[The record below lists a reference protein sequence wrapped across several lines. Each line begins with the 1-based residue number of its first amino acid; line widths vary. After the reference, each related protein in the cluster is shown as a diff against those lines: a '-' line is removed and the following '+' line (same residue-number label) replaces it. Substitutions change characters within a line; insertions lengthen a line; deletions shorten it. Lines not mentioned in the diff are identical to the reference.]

1 MPKMFSDPEAIAEDI
16 IRDVGTNLVVGL
28 PLGLGKA
35 NHIVNALYARATA
48 DRAINLTFFSALT
61 LEKPKPANLL
71 ERRFIEPV
79 IDRLF
84 GGYPDLA
91 YADALRANALLPN
104 IRVIEFF
111 FLAGRWL
118 HVPFAQQHYISA
130 NYTHA
135 SGYLLARGL
144 NVVTQLVAK
153 RVVDGVAR
161 YSLSCNTDTT
171 LDILRARAE
180 GRTSFRLVG
189 QVNSE
194 LPFMPGAGDLPGE
207 QFSAVLDSPA
217 TDFPLFA
224 PPSEPITD
232 TKYAIGLHA
241 AGLIRDGGSLQIG
254 IGQVG
259 DALAQGLIVRHRD
272 NAQFH
277 AIMKRLA
284 PATDEG
290 SALETGSFEQ
300 GLYGVSEML
309 FEAFLGLIDAGIL
322 KREIDGVLLHGA
334 FFLGPKSFYRALREM
349 TSDRIAR
356 IQMMPVSFT
365 NELYGD
371 EDAKRQAR
379 ADARFVN
386 NAMMATLMGAVIS
399 DGLENGQVVS
409 GVGGQYNFVAQAF
422 ALRGARSIL
431 TVEATRQAGAKTQS
445 NIRWS
450 YGHETIPRHLRDI
463 VVTEYGVADLRGK
476 SDAEVIA
483 AMLQVTDSRFQ
494 VDLTRQ
500 AKEAGKLPK
509 DFEIPAAYRENSPE
523 RIAAALKPA
532 RAAGLLPSF
541 PFGSDFTD
549 AEQRL
554 IPALQLLQDAQ
565 RTPRRLPGLLW
576 QGLTYRPN
584 KADGECLARL
594 GLERPATWSERA
606 YRALVSAALVRSRM
620 SITRGRPR
628 ACGDPCAEDSRLW
641 QCVEAFYDQRS
652 RGLGSRRSPG
662 RLALEVCAPY
672 RFLFTGLRLAMNAA
686 MPSDRSSSAKVE

>member
-1 MPKMFSDPEAIAEDI
+1 MFMPKLFTDPEAIAEDI

-35 NHIVNALYARATA
+35 NHIINALYARASA
-48 DRAINLTFFSALT
+48 DRSINLTFFSALT
-61 LEKPKPANLL
+61 LEKPKPSNLL
-71 ERRFIEPV
+71 ERRFIAPV
-79 IDRLF
+79 IERLF

-91 YADALRANALLPN
+91 YADALHAGALPPN

-135 SGYLLARGL
+135 SSYLLERGL
-144 NVVTQLVAK
+144 NVVTQLVAR

-180 GRTSFRLVG
+180 GRASFKLIG

-194 LPFMPGAGDLPGE
+194 LPFMPGDGDLPAGE
-207 QFSAVLDSPA
+207 FSAILDSPA

-241 AGLIRDGGSLQIG
+241 AGLVRDGGTLQIG
-254 IGQVG
+254 IGQIG

-272 NAQFH
+272 TAQFEA
-277 AIMKRLA
+277 AIRRLT
-284 PATDEG
+284 PATEQF
-290 SALETGSFEQ
+290 SMLQTGPFEK
-300 GLYGVSEML
+300 GLYGLSEML

-322 KREIDGVLLHGA
+322 TRDVDGVVLHGA
-334 FFLGPKSFYRALREM
+334 FFLGPKSFYRRLRDM
-349 TSDRIAR
+349 TPEQIAR
-356 IQMMPVSFT
+356 IQMKPVSFT

-371 EDAKRQAR
+371 EDVKRCAR
-379 ADARFVN
+379 VDARFVN

-399 DGLENGQVVS
+399 DGLEDGQVVS

-431 TVEATRQAGAKTQS
+431 TVEATRQAGAKTRS

-450 YGHETIPRHLRDI
+450 YGHETIPRHLRDV
-463 VVTEYGVADLRGK
+463 VVTEYGVADISGK
-476 SDAEVIA
+476 SDADVIA

-494 VDLTRQ
+494 EELARQ
-500 AKEAGKLPK
+500 AKDAGKLPK
-509 DFEIPAAYRENSPE
+509 NFEIPAAYRENHPD
-523 RIAAALKPA
+523 RIAGALKPA
-532 RAAGLLPSF
+532 RDAGLLPSF

-549 AEQRL
+549 TEQRL
-554 IPALQLLQDAQ
+554 IPALQFLQDAQ
-565 RTPRRLPGLLW
+565 RSPQRLPGLLW
-576 QGLTYRPN
+576 QGLTRAPDA
-584 KADGECLARL
+584 ADQECLARL
-594 GLERPATWSERA
+594 GLDRPATFSERA
-606 YRALVSAALVRSRM
+606 YRALVSAALARSRQ
-620 SITRGRPR
+620 
-628 ACGDPCAEDSRLW
+628 A
-641 QCVEAFYDQRS
+641 
-652 RGLGSRRSPG
+652 
-662 RLALEVCAPY
+662 
-672 RFLFTGLRLAMNAA
+672 
-686 MPSDRSSSAKVE
+686 

>member
-1 MPKMFSDPEAIAEDI
+1 MFSDPEAIAEDI

-35 NHIVNALYARATA
+35 NHIVNALYARAAA
-48 DRAINLTFFSALT
+48 DRAISLTFLSALT

-71 ERRFIEPV
+71 ERRFIAPV

-91 YADALRANALLPN
+91 YADALHANALPPN

-118 HVPFAQQHYISA
+118 HAPFAQQHYISA

-135 SGYLLARGL
+135 SSYLLARGL

-153 RVVDGVAR
+153 RVVDGAAR

-180 GRTSFRLVG
+180 GRASFKLVG

-194 LPFMPGAGDLPGE
+194 LPFMPGAGDLPAE

-232 TKYAIGLHA
+232 TKYAIGLHS
-241 AGLIRDGGSLQIG
+241 AGLIRDGGTLQIG

-277 AIMKRLA
+277 AVMKRLA
-284 PATDEG
+284 PAGEQR
-290 SALETGSFEQ
+290 SAPETGSFER

-322 KREIDGVLLHGA
+322 KREVDGVLLHGA

-349 TSDRIAR
+349 TPGQIAR

-365 NELYGD
+365 NELYGN
-371 EDAKRQAR
+371 EDAKRRAR
-379 ADARFVN
+379 LDARFVN

-422 ALRGARSIL
+422 ALQGARSIL
-431 TVEATRQAGAKTQS
+431 TVEATRQAGAKAQS
-445 NIRWS
+445 NIRWT

-463 VVTEYGVADLRGK
+463 IVTEYGVADLRGK

-494 VDLTRQ
+494 AELARQ

-509 DFEIPAAYRENSPE
+509 DFEIPAAYRDNLPE
-523 RIAAALKPA
+523 RIAGALKPA
-532 RAAGLLPSF
+532 RDAGLLPSF

-565 RTPRRLPGLLW
+565 RAPRRLPGLLW
-576 QGLTYRPN
+576 QGLTRRPN
-584 KADGECLARL
+584 EADGECLARL
-594 GLERPATWSERA
+594 GLDRPATWSERA
-606 YRALVSAALVRSRM
+606 YRALVSAALVRSR
-620 SITRGRPR
+620 I
-628 ACGDPCAEDSRLW
+628 
-641 QCVEAFYDQRS
+641 Q
-652 RGLGSRRSPG
+652 
-662 RLALEVCAPY
+662 
-672 RFLFTGLRLAMNAA
+672 
-686 MPSDRSSSAKVE
+686 

>member
-1 MPKMFSDPEAIAEDI
+1 MPKMFTDPEAIAEDI

-35 NHIVNALYARATA
+35 NHIVNALYARASA
-48 DRAINLTFFSALT
+48 DRSINLTFFSALT
-61 LEKPKPANLL
+61 LEKPKPSNLL
-71 ERRFIEPV
+71 ERRFIAPV
-79 IDRLF
+79 IERLF

-91 YADALRANALLPN
+91 YADALHAGALPPN

-135 SGYLLARGL
+135 SSYLLERGL
-144 NVVTQLVAK
+144 NVVTQLVAR

-171 LDILRARAE
+171 LDILRARVD
-180 GRTSFRLVG
+180 GRASFKLIG

-194 LPFMPGAGDLPGE
+194 LPFMPGAGDLPAGE
-207 QFSAVLDSPA
+207 FSAILDSPA

-232 TKYAIGLHA
+232 AKYAIGLHA
-241 AGLIRDGGSLQIG
+241 AGLVRDGGTLQIG
-254 IGQVG
+254 IGQIG

-272 NAQFH
+272 RAQFEA
-277 AIMKRLA
+277 AIRRLT
-284 PATDEG
+284 PAAEQF
-290 SALETGSFEQ
+290 SLLQTGPFER
-300 GLYGVSEML
+300 GLYGLSEML
-309 FEAFLGLIDAGIL
+309 FEAFLGLIDADIL
-322 KREIDGVLLHGA
+322 KRDVDGVVLHGA
-334 FFLGPKSFYRALREM
+334 FFLGPKSFYRRLRDM
-349 TSDRIAR
+349 TPEQIAR

-371 EDAKRQAR
+371 EDVKRRAR
-379 ADARFVN
+379 VDARFVN
-386 NAMMATLMGAVIS
+386 NAMMATLMGAAIS
-399 DGLENGQVVS
+399 DGLEDGQVVS

-445 NIRWS
+445 NVRWS

-463 VVTEYGVADLRGK
+463 VVTEYGVADIRGK
-476 SDAEVIA
+476 PDADVIA

-494 VDLTRQ
+494 EELMRQ
-500 AKEAGKLPK
+500 AKDAGKLPRS
-509 DFEIPAAYRENSPE
+509 FEIPAAYRENHPD
-523 RIAAALKPA
+523 RIAGALKPA
-532 RAAGLLPSF
+532 REAGLLPSF

-549 AEQRL
+549 TEQRL

-565 RTPRRLPGLLW
+565 RSPQRLPGLLW
-576 QGLTYRPN
+576 QGLTRPPDA
-584 KADGECLARL
+584 ADQKCLARL
-594 GLERPATWSERA
+594 GLDRPATVSENV
-606 YRALVSAALVRSRM
+606 YRALVNAALARSRQ
-620 SITRGRPR
+620 
-628 ACGDPCAEDSRLW
+628 A
-641 QCVEAFYDQRS
+641 
-652 RGLGSRRSPG
+652 
-662 RLALEVCAPY
+662 
-672 RFLFTGLRLAMNAA
+672 
-686 MPSDRSSSAKVE
+686 

>member
-1 MPKMFSDPEAIAEDI
+1 MPKQFTDPEAIAEDI

-35 NHIVNALYARATA
+35 NHIVNALYARAAA

-61 LEKPKPANLL
+61 LEKPKPSNLL
-71 ERRFIEPV
+71 ERRFIAPV
-79 IDRLF
+79 IERLF
-84 GGYPDLA
+84 GGYPDPT
-91 YADALRANALLPN
+91 YADALRAGALPPN
-104 IRVIEFF
+104 IKVIEFF

-135 SGYLLARGL
+135 SSYLLARGL
-144 NVVTQLVAK
+144 NVVTQLVAR
-153 RVVDGVAR
+153 RVVDGVTR

-171 LDILRARAE
+171 LDILRARAD
-180 GRTSFRLVG
+180 GRASFRLVG
-189 QVNSE
+189 EVNSE
-194 LPFMPGAGDLPGE
+194 LPFMPGAGDLPAGE
-207 QFSAVLDSPA
+207 FSAVLDSPA
-217 TDFPLFA
+217 TEFPLFA

-241 AGLIRDGGSLQIG
+241 AGLVRDGGTLQIG
-254 IGQVG
+254 IGQIG

-272 NAQFH
+272 TAQFQ
-277 AIMKRLA
+277 ATIRRLT
-284 PATDEG
+284 PSTEQL
-290 SALETGSFEQ
+290 SALETGAFEQ

-322 KREIDGVLLHGA
+322 KREVDGVVLHGA
-334 FFLGPKSFYRALREM
+334 FFLGPKSFYRALRDM
-349 TSDRIAR
+349 TPGQIAR

-371 EDAKRQAR
+371 EDLKRRAR
-379 ADARFVN
+379 IDARFVN

-399 DGLENGQVVS
+399 DGLEDGQVVS

-450 YGHETIPRHLRDI
+450 YGHETIPRHLRDV

-476 SDAEVIA
+476 SDADVIA
-483 AMLQVTDSRFQ
+483 AMLQVADSRFQ
-494 VDLTRQ
+494 SELARQ
-500 AKEAGKLPK
+500 AKDAGKLPK
-509 DFEIPAAYRENSPE
+509 SFEIPAAYRENHPD
-523 RIAAALKPA
+523 RIAGALKPA
-532 RAAGLLPSF
+532 REAGLLPSF

-549 AEQRL
+549 TEQRL

-565 RTPRRLPGLLW
+565 RSPQRLPGLLW
-576 QGLTYRPN
+576 QGLTRSPDA
-584 KADGECLARL
+584 ADRECLARL
-594 GLERPATWSERA
+594 GLDRPATFSERA
-606 YRALVSAALVRSRM
+606 YRALVSAALARSR
-620 SITRGRPR
+620 RG
-628 ACGDPCAEDSRLW
+628 
-641 QCVEAFYDQRS
+641 
-652 RGLGSRRSPG
+652 
-662 RLALEVCAPY
+662 
-672 RFLFTGLRLAMNAA
+672 
-686 MPSDRSSSAKVE
+686 